1 VCMVRHLQ
9 IIGEAA
15 SRLSQD
21 ARDQHP
27 AVPWRQIIGRPRPRL
42 VRGRPRADR
51 TARRDSSDVRRIR

>member
-1 VCMVRHLQ
+1 VWMIHHLQ

-27 AVPWRQIIGRPRPRL
+27 AVPWRQIIGRPRPPL